1 MYSGR
6 VWLECLIC
14 GCRFFTARKFRSPAV
29 LSIVW
34 WCSWYTRPSLATMIQ
49 SNRFPATSL
58 SLLLQ
63 HHYCIQLTVLR
74 SLVSTAPAAF
84 SATLMPLLL
93 HSHQR
98 SSTLLLTFV
107 KLFCQT
113 SLNHCFPA
121 VKFLQ
126 TVLFEL
132 PRVFF
137 SQQCLATLFWVFFSF
152 FVEDAHTVFVPL
164 RLRHESNTL
173 FFRLFCQVAMFVLR
187 LSWNTL
193 SISFNY
199 QFSSFSY
206 GRVDCVFCRL
216 FWAYCSQRVASS

>member
-1 MYSGR
+1 MPDLR
-6 VWLECLIC
+6 VSILHCTQIPVPRCIVNCLMMFLVHKALTC
-14 GCRFFTARKFRSPAV
+14 HNDSKQPV
-29 LSIVW
+29 
-34 WCSWYTRPSLATMIQ
+34 
-49 SNRFPATSL
+49 PATSL

-137 SQQCLATLFWVFFSF
+137 SQQCLATLF
-152 FVEDAHTVFVPL
+152 
-164 RLRHESNTL
+164 
-173 FFRLFCQVAMFVLR
+173 
-187 LSWNTL
+187 
-193 SISFNY
+193 
-199 QFSSFSY
+199 
-206 GRVDCVFCRL
+206 
-216 FWAYCSQRVASS
+216 

>member
-6 VWLECLIC
+6 VWLECLIF

-34 WCSWYTRPSLATMIQ
+34 WCSWYTRPSLATMVQ

-63 HHYCIQLTVLR
+63 HHFCIQLTVLR

-84 SATLMPLLL
+84 SATLMSLLL

-126 TVLFEL
+126 AVLFEL

-137 SQQCLATLFWVFFSF
+137 SQQCLATLFWVLFSF
-152 FVEDAHTVFVPL
+152 FRRRRSH
-164 RLRHESNTL
+164 S
-173 FFRLFCQVAMFVLR
+173 FCTIE
-187 LSWNTL
+187 TL
-193 SISFNY
+193 SRVQHTLLPTLLSGRNVRVEALLEHSFNLF
-199 QFSSFSY
+199 QLP
-206 GRVDCVFCRL
+206 VFI
-216 FWAYCSQRVASS
+216 FFPMGE